1 MSLRLALIRFN
12 VFVTTSSWRPSKT
25 TLSSAGGCKLNSSV
39 TSLDNELLGTNWA
52 QDNLPCGGILHEFK
66 FYVKDRLVCRLF
78 RFGGEYAPTECGQG
92 IPLVL
97 KCRAVLGLWIFGMNP
112 QQNAEGG
119 RSWLIIDGFV
129 MFWISLYR
137 VVLLRSDW
145 ESL

>member
-1 MSLRLALIRFN
+1 MS
-12 VFVTTSSWRPSKT
+12 FV
-25 TLSSAGGCKLNSSV
+25 
-39 TSLDNELLGTNWA
+39 
-52 QDNLPCGGILHEFK
+52 
-66 FYVKDRLVCRLF
+66 LF
-78 RFGGEYAPTECGQG
+78 RGEYAPRECGQG

-112 QQNAEGG
+112 QQNAGG
-119 RSWLIIDGFV
+119 RSWLIIDGFM